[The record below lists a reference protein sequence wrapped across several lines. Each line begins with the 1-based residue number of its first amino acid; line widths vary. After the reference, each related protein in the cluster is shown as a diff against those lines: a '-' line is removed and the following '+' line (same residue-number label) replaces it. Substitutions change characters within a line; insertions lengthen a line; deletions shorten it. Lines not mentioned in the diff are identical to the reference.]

1 MRATRRS
8 TRSPTSAAPCGR
20 TTTRSSLR
28 AARCGYA
35 EAAAKITRGILD
47 AASMFQGYRLPELF
61 SGHAR
66 EALGFPVQ
74 YLGVNIPQAW
84 AAGSSFLM
92 LQVLLGLRPDAP
104 RGRLIVAP
112 ALPGWLA
119 WLDVENLQ
127 VGQAR
132 VSFSCYRDAARSRV
146 EVRKVDGP
154 LIVIPSDTDDSSR
167 SDT

>member
-1 MRATRRS
+1 M
-8 TRSPTSAAPCGR
+8 
-20 TTTRSSLR
+20 
-28 AARCGYA
+28 
-35 EAAAKITRGILD
+35 
-47 AASMFQGYRLPELF
+47 
-61 SGHAR
+61 
-66 EALGFPVQ
+66 Q
-74 YLGVNIPQAW
+74 YLGVNIRQAW